1 MSAEYCR
8 SQLAYS
14 FNTIL
19 SSITE
24 MLQDLT
30 KRLPLFEE
38 YRSLFPKAHELEEPL
53 RELYD
58 DYVNFCI
65 NVILFFKSSKWG

>member
-1 MSAEYCR
+1 MSAEYGR
-8 SQLAYS
+8 PQLAYS

-24 MLQDLT
+24 MLEDLT

-38 YRSLFPKAHELEEPL
+38 YRSLFPSAHELEEPL

-58 DYVNFCI
+58 DYVRFCI
-65 NVILFFKSSKWG
+65 NAILFFKSSKWG

>member
-1 MSAEYCR
+1 
-8 SQLAYS
+8 
-14 FNTIL
+14 
-19 SSITE
+19 